1 MIQISIVLSN
11 TMQIAKEKNS
21 LAGIVSYF
29 IDVPARVANEIGK
42 TLEEELPKGLIP
54 YGVQAVVC
62 SHSHV
67 ENGEAKITL
76 TIDVQNALELVEK
89 RIIDQLP
96 GELQG
101 VLKKEGIQAQV
112 TPDNC

>member
-11 TMQIAKEKNS
+11 TMQLAKKKNS
-21 LAGIVSYF
+21 LAGIASYF
-29 IDVPARVANEIGK
+29 IDVPARVAKEIGK
-42 TLEEELPKGLIP
+42 ALAEELPKGLRHH
-54 YGVQAVVC
+54 GVQAVVC
-62 SHSHV
+62 SHANV

-76 TIDVQNALELVEK
+76 TIDAQNALELVEK

-96 GELQG
+96 SELQE
-101 VLKKEGIQAQV
+101 VLEKEGIQAQV